1 MPQRRRLPNRRD
13 CESFSFQCDGLS
25 YVCTLSC
32 FPNGD
37 VAEVF
42 LSNHKNGSDTD
53 TAARDSAIAA
63 SLGLQYGLPLD
74 VLRRALLR
82 DPRGKAM
89 SPLGA
94 ALDIAASSPAG
105 STA

>member
-1 MPQRRRLPNRRD
+1 MTDRQRLQNRRG
-13 CESFSFQCDGLS
+13 CESFSFQCSHLS
-25 YVCTLSC
+25 YVATITR
-32 FPNGD
+32 FQNGD
-37 VAEVF
+37 LAEVF
-42 LSNHKNGSDTD
+42 ISNHKSGSDAD

-82 DPRGKAM
+82 DPRNKAS
-89 SPLGA
+89 SPLGV
-94 ALDIAASSPAG
+94 ALDIAASGTAG

>member
-1 MPQRRRLPNRRD
+1 MTQRRRLPHRRSS
-13 CESFSFQCDGLS
+13 ESFAFLCGRVS
-25 YVCTLSC
+25 YICTLSH

-94 ALDIAASSPAG
+94 ALDLISAEAG
-105 STA
+105 YEKH

>member
-1 MPQRRRLPNRRD
+1 MTQGQRLPNRRG
-13 CESFSFQCDGLS
+13 CESFSFQGDGLS
-25 YVCTLSC
+25 YVRTLGC
-32 FPNGD
+32 FPNSD

-53 TAARDSAIAA
+53 TDTAARDSAITA
-63 SLGLQYGLPLD
+63 SLGLQYGLPLH
-74 VLRRALLR
+74 VLRRALLH

-94 ALDIAASSPAG
+94 DIAASSPAG

>member
-1 MPQRRRLPNRRD
+1 MTQRQRLPNRRNS
-13 CESFSFQCDGLS
+13 ESFAFLCGRVS
-25 YVCTLSC
+25 YICTLSH

-94 ALDIAASSPAG
+94 ALDLISAEAG
-105 STA
+105 YEKH